1 MVKRYTYWVLK
12 NLTSDN
18 RNWKIPVIIRPYLKH
33 EIIFGLNFLKTSNAI
48 IIFTDND
55 VNFGTDIKIPV
66 IYTSPFALTFKHL
79 FYRYELICN
88 RQTILV
94 FIITSIIQVNMTA
107 VSFKLHCSENWASH
121 EHNLCQSYSI
131 WNDEITW
138 DDLITSTTYSSLRVH
153 SLLSQFTQKPD
164 KQLLVLQWSI
174 PKVPSTTLNATR
186 RATLCIS
193 PNNLTVLK

>member
-1 MVKRYTYWVLK
+1 MAKRYTYWVLK

-18 RNWKIPVIIRPYLKH
+18 RNWKVRVIIRPYLKH
-33 EIIFGLNFLKTSNAI
+33 EIIFGLNFLKMSNAI
-48 IIFTDND
+48 IIFADND

-79 FYRYELICN
+79 FTGN

-107 VSFKLHCSENWASH
+107 VSFKLHCSENWTSH
-121 EHNLCQSYSI
+121 EHNLCQSYWI

-138 DDLITSTTYSSLRVH
+138 DDLITSTTYSSLRVP

-174 PKVPSTTLNATR
+174 PKVPSTTLNTTR

>member
-79 FYRYELICN
+79 FTGN

-94 FIITSIIQVNMTA
+94 FIITSIIQVNMIA
-107 VSFKLHCSENWASH
+107 VSFKLYCSENWTSH
-121 EHNLCQSYSI
+121 EHNLCQSYWI

-138 DDLITSTTYSSLRVH
+138 DDLITSTTYSSLRVP

-174 PKVPSTTLNATR
+174 PKVLSTTLNTTR

>member
-18 RNWKIPVIIRPYLKH
+18 RNWKVPVIIRPYLKH

-66 IYTSPFALTFKHL
+66 IYTSSFALTLKHL
-79 FYRYELICN
+79 FTGN

-107 VSFKLHCSENWASH
+107 VSFKLHCSEN
-121 EHNLCQSYSI
+121 
-131 WNDEITW
+131 
-138 DDLITSTTYSSLRVH
+138 
-153 SLLSQFTQKPD
+153 
-164 KQLLVLQWSI
+164 
-174 PKVPSTTLNATR
+174 
-186 RATLCIS
+186 
-193 PNNLTVLK
+193 

>member
-18 RNWKIPVIIRPYLKH
+18 RNWKIPLMIRPYLKH
-33 EIIFGLNFLKTSNAI
+33 EIIFGLNSLKTSNAI

-66 IYTSPFALTFKHL
+66 IYTSSFALTLKHL
-79 FYRYELICN
+79 FTGN

-94 FIITSIIQVNMTA
+94 FIITSIIQVNMIA
-107 VSFKLHCSENWASH
+107 VSFKLYCSENWTSH
-121 EHNLCQSYSI
+121 EHNLCQSYWI

-138 DDLITSTTYSSLRVH
+138 DDLITSTTYSSLRVP

-174 PKVPSTTLNATR
+174 PKVLSTTLNTTR

>member
-18 RNWKIPVIIRPYLKH
+18 RNWKIPLMIRPYLKH
-33 EIIFGLNFLKTSNAI
+33 EIIFGLNSLNTSNAI

-66 IYTSPFALTFKHL
+66 IYTSSFALTLKHL
-79 FYRYELICN
+79 FTGN

-107 VSFKLHCSENWASH
+107 VSFKLHCSENWTSH
-121 EHNLCQSYSI
+121 EHNLCQPYWI

-138 DDLITSTTYSSLRVH
+138 DDLITSTTYSSLRVP

-174 PKVPSTTLNATR
+174 PKVPSTTLNTTR

>member
-18 RNWKIPVIIRPYLKH
+18 RNWKIPLMIRPYLKH
-33 EIIFGLNFLKTSNAI
+33 EIIFGLNSLKTSNAI

-79 FYRYELICN
+79 FTGN

-94 FIITSIIQVNMTA
+94 FIITSIIQVNMIA
-107 VSFKLHCSENWASH
+107 VSFKLYCSENWTSH
-121 EHNLCQSYSI
+121 EHNLCQSYWI

-138 DDLITSTTYSSLRVH
+138 DDLITSTTYSSLRVP

-174 PKVPSTTLNATR
+174 PKVPSTTLNTTR

>member
-18 RNWKIPVIIRPYLKH
+18 RNWKIPLMIRPYLKH
-33 EIIFGLNFLKTSNAI
+33 EIIFGLNSLKTSNAI

-66 IYTSPFALTFKHL
+66 IYTSSFALTLKHL
-79 FYRYELICN
+79 FTGN

-107 VSFKLHCSENWASH
+107 VSFKLHCSENWTSH
-121 EHNLCQSYSI
+121 EHNLCQPYWI

-138 DDLITSTTYSSLRVH
+138 DDLITSTTYSSLRVP

-174 PKVPSTTLNATR
+174 PKVPSTTLNTTR

>member
-18 RNWKIPVIIRPYLKH
+18 RNWKIPLMIRPYLKH
-33 EIIFGLNFLKTSNAI
+33 EIIFGLNSLNTSNAI

-79 FYRYELICN
+79 FTGN

-107 VSFKLHCSENWASH
+107 VSFKLHCSENWTSH
-121 EHNLCQSYSI
+121 EHNLCQPYWI

-138 DDLITSTTYSSLRVH
+138 DDLITSTTYSSLRVP

-174 PKVPSTTLNATR
+174 PKVPSTTLNTTR

>member
-18 RNWKIPVIIRPYLKH
+18 RNWKIPLMIRPYLKH
-33 EIIFGLNFLKTSNAI
+33 EIIFGLNSLKTSNAI

-66 IYTSPFALTFKHL
+66 IYTCPFALTFKHL
-79 FYRYELICN
+79 FTGN

-94 FIITSIIQVNMTA
+94 FIITSIIQVNMTV
-107 VSFKLHCSENWASH
+107 VSFKLHCSENWTSH
-121 EHNLCQSYSI
+121 EHNLCQSYWI

-138 DDLITSTTYSSLRVH
+138 DDLITSTTYSSLRVP

-174 PKVPSTTLNATR
+174 PKVPSTTLNTTR

>member
-18 RNWKIPVIIRPYLKH
+18 RNWKIPLMIRPYLKH
-33 EIIFGLNFLKTSNAI
+33 EIIFGLNSLKTSNAI

-66 IYTSPFALTFKHL
+66 IYTSSFALTLKHL
-79 FYRYELICN
+79 FTGN

-107 VSFKLHCSENWASH
+107 VSFKLHCSENCASH
-121 EHNLCQSYSI
+121 EHNLCQSYPI

-138 DDLITSTTYSSLRVH
+138 DDLITSTTYSSLRVP

-174 PKVPSTTLNATR
+174 PKVPSTTLNTTR

>member
-18 RNWKIPVIIRPYLKH
+18 RNWKIPLMIRPYLKH
-33 EIIFGLNFLKTSNAI
+33 EIIFGLNSLKTSNAI

-66 IYTSPFALTFKHL
+66 IYTSSFALTLKHL
-79 FYRYELICN
+79 FTGN

-94 FIITSIIQVNMTA
+94 FIITSIIQVNMIA
-107 VSFKLHCSENWASH
+107 VSFKLYCSENWTSH
-121 EHNLCQSYSI
+121 EHNLCQSYWI

-138 DDLITSTTYSSLRVH
+138 DDLITSTTYSSLRVP

-174 PKVPSTTLNATR
+174 PKVPSTTLNTTR